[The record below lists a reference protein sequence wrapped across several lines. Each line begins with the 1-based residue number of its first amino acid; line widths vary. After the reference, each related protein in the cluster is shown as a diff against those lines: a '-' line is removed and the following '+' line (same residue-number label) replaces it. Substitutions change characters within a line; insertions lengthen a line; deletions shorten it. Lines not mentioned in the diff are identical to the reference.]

1 MVLYS
6 IGHTILAVDL
16 FSVLSPVP
24 DIATAAENMA
34 AIVI

>member
-6 IGHTILAVDL
+6 IWQTILAVDL

-24 DIATAAENMA
+24 EIATAVENIA
-34 AIVI
+34 AIVL